1 MCPPSTYSPV
11 IGEAL
16 RRSGVI
22 KNNECTIAEIDAPMP
37 KMRSRRPYV
46 VFDADQH
53 SKPKFWQGEV
63 NIPTELLRTFVAV
76 YELGSFTKAAHLF
89 DLTQPA
95 VSAHMRKLES
105 ILGGDLIEKKASGI
119 NLTARG
125 EQALKAARRLLAIN
139 DELVVTCGTQ
149 HPLQGI
155 RLGIPNISA
164 EGLRSVIGAFRRE
177 TGHGRIR
184 ICCDHSIA
192 LLESIRSGYLDLAF
206 LFAEKSEMKDAV
218 TSWSEDLVWVRA
230 PDLVLERGGVV
241 PLISSPNWLLA
252 DRRASEALDRAKR
265 RYEIVFSAFDGS
277 SRIAAAAA
285 AVGCMPLPR
294 SHVPASLVI
303 EDSGILPDMGPMT
316 AGVIVREDLDA
327 EQLRPVIAALRA
339 VFCRKTISDQA
350 LRTASP

>member
-1 MCPPSTYSPV
+1 MT
-11 IGEAL
+11 
-16 RRSGVI
+16 R
-22 KNNECTIAEIDAPMP
+22 T
-37 KMRSRRPYV
+37 RSRRRYV
-46 VFDADQH
+46 VFAADQP
-53 SKPKFWQGEV
+53 SQPRLWRTEV

-139 DELVVTCGTQ
+139 DELVTACGTQ
-149 HPLQGI
+149 HRLQGI

-164 EGLRSVIGAFRRE
+164 ERLRSVIAAFRRE
-177 TGHGRIR
+177 TGHDRIR

-192 LLESIRSGYLDLAF
+192 LLESVRNGYLDLAF
-206 LFAEKSEMKDAV
+206 LFAEKSDMKDAV
-218 TSWSEDLVWVRA
+218 TSWTEDLVWVRA

-241 PLISSPNWLLA
+241 PLISSPNWLVP
-252 DRRASEALDRAKR
+252 DRRATEALDRAKR
-265 RYEIVFSAFDGS
+265 PYEIVFSAFDGS
-277 SRIAAAAA
+277 SRMA
-285 AVGCMPLPR
+285 AVGAAIGCMAMLR
-294 SHVPASLVI
+294 SHVPPALVI
-303 EDSGILPDMGPMT
+303 EDSGILPELDPMT

-327 EQLRPVIAALRA
+327 EELRPVITALRA
-339 VFCRKTISDQA
+339 IFCLKTIADSA
-350 LRTASP
+350 VLAASP